1 MRFIEK
7 LHRRDTIKNIFDN
20 RSIVIVLSGSTD
32 KKAHSVKG
40 TILNKSISTE
50 KVDFPFIKSGCQ
62 LLVVKNGS
70 FKDLTSKTEGAIIVK
85 WGSKVYTYKA
95 LKKLKRL
102 STNEVIIDSIQSMSN
117 NLRQINQLIPKCAI
131 DLCAIPNRMA
141 KDCRL

>member
-32 KKAHSVKG
+32 KGAHSVKG

-50 KVDFPFIKSGCQ
+50 KINFPFIKSGCQ
-62 LLVVKNGS
+62 LLVVKSGS
-70 FKDLTSKTEGAIIVK
+70 FKDLTSKIESAIIIK

-95 LKKLKRL
+95 LKKLKGL
-102 STNEVIIDSIQSMSN
+102 STNEVIIDSIQSMTGN
-117 NLRQINQLIPKCAI
+117 FRQINQLIPKCAI
-131 DLCAIPNRMA
+131 DLCAIPNHMA